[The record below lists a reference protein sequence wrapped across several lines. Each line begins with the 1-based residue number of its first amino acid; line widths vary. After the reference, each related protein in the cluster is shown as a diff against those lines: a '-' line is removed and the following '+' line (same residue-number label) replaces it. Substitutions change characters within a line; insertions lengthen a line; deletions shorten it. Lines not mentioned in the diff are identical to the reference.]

1 MSEYIYIAIV
11 VSFVYLI
18 LKMVLDKMNKNDS
31 VHKEKTIFRDSV
43 YVGLIVFIVLYAK
56 DYYFSK
62 VGSKAKVFTNEPDF

>member
-1 MSEYIYIAIV
+1 MTEYIYIALV

-18 LKMVLDKMNKNDS
+18 LKMVLDKMNKSDKN
-31 VHKEKTIFRDSV
+31 KEKTIFRDSV
-43 YVGLIVFIVLYAK
+43 YVGLIVFIVLYVK